1 MKHLKLYN
9 IEFIEVLKAFNKRL
23 SDQGRSQSSVES
35 LTNRVKEF
43 FYFLEETGTDSTNKI
58 TQKVIN
64 SYHAY
69 LEQRPHEQTGGALS
83 GKYIEKHGEAV
94 LRLMEMLTNRKKGL
108 SAFTFP
114 FRFEEPNEIEILT
127 EDEIQQVYACID
139 NTRLGISNRLII
151 SLLYG
156 CGLRVGELATL
167 EIQDIDIVKSEIRLS
182 NTKTKYERDVPM
194 SPLVVKYLEEY
205 LYYGRNLLIPKVEY
219 ETCLLLSLKGK
230 SMSTQAIGKRV
241 KHMMAEAGI
250 TKNIHPHSL
259 RHSLG
264 THLLGDLT
272 LEEIAQVL
280 GHRNLIS
287 TQKYTH
293 LKETIVQ

>member
-9 IEFIEVLKAFNKRL
+9 IEFIEVLKAFHKRL
-23 SDQGRSQSSVES
+23 TDQGRSQSSIES

-43 FYFLEETGTDSTNKI
+43 FYFLEETGTDSTAKI

-64 SYHAY
+64 RYHAY
-69 LEQRPHEQTGGALS
+69 LEERPNAQTGGTLS

-94 LRLMEMLTNRKKGL
+94 IRLMEMLTNSKKRL
-108 SAFTFP
+108 SPFKFP
-114 FRFEEPNEIEILT
+114 LSPFDTNEIEILT
-127 EDEIQQVYACID
+127 EEEIQRVYSSID
-139 NTRLGISNRLII
+139 NSRLGISNRLIL
-151 SLLYG
+151 SMLYG

-167 EIQDIDIVKSEIRLS
+167 EINDIDIVKSEIRLS

-219 ETCLLLSLKGK
+219 ETYLLLSLKGK
-230 SMSTQAIGKRV
+230 TMSTQAIGKRV
-241 KHMMAEAGI
+241 KQMINDAEI
-250 TKNIHPHSL
+250 SKNIHPHSL

-280 GHRNLIS
+280 GHRCLIS

-293 LKETIVQ
+293 LKETIA